1 MAFHRLSPHPFR
13 SAMLALLAM
22 AIATMGVLLVETM
35 LHRSALERQRTAVTD
50 RLAVISARLEGRL
63 AAGLNLSRMLAAV
76 VSTRPEIGNEELTAL
91 STALMAG
98 NPLVRSLA
106 VARDNTVVFV
116 HPTGGN
122 SAAVGMNY
130 MANPLQR
137 DAVLRAI
144 RTRST
149 VVAGPLE
156 LVQGGIGLVS
166 RSPIFVGPTGD
177 RYWGIAAAVL
187 HVDALLRDAGADA
200 PDSPI
205 AVSIRGEDGL
215 GLGGATFFGDEAI
228 QRSQAVILDVR
239 LADGSWRLYA
249 IPRQGWLEAAPE
261 QAVVRLAGAALVI
274 LLGIGVFFWS
284 DSNQRVRALALTDPL
299 TGLPNRA
306 LLGDRIQQAIVTAGR
321 QGQLLAVLHLD
332 LDDFKPVNDDFG
344 HRAGDAA
351 LVAVADRLHGA
362 VRRSDTVARVG
373 GDEFVVV
380 LAQIARVTD
389 AMLVAE
395 KIIEMLREPIDA
407 QGHAVTLSASVGIA
421 IYPQDGSDV
430 ATLVSRADQAMYRA
444 KQAGKNRAAQY
455 GAPLQLSPR
464 VPAQ

>member
-1 MAFHRLSPHPFR
+1 MALYRLSPHPYR

-22 AIATMGVLLVETM
+22 ALVTAGMLSLETM

-50 RLAVISARLEGRL
+50 RLAVISAKLEGRL
-63 AAGLNLSRMLAAV
+63 AAGLNLSRVLAAV
-76 VSTRPEIGNEELTAL
+76 VSTRPDIGTDELNAL
-91 STALMAG
+91 STTLMAG
-98 NPLVRSLA
+98 NPLIRSLA
-106 VARDNTVVFV
+106 VARDNTLVFV
-116 HPTGGN
+116 HPLAGN
-122 SAAVGMNY
+122 EAAVGMNY
-130 MANPLQR
+130 MANPGQR
-137 DAVLRAI
+137 DTVLRAI

-166 RSPIFVGPTGD
+166 RSPIFVGPAGG

-187 HVDALLRDAGADA
+187 HVNALLRDAGADDPA
-200 PDSPI
+200 SPI

-215 GLGGATFFGDEAI
+215 GADGATFFGDEEI
-228 QRSQAVILDVR
+228 QRNQPVTLDVR
-239 LADGSWRLYA
+239 LADGNWRLYA
-249 IPRQGWLEAAPE
+249 IPRNGWYRAAPE
-261 QAVVRLAGAALVI
+261 QNLLRLGGAALALAI
-274 LLGIGVFFWS
+274 GIGVFFWS

-306 LLGDRIQQAIVTAGR
+306 LLGDRISQALIAAGR

-332 LDDFKPVNDDFG
+332 LDDFKPVNDAYG

-351 LVAVADRLHGA
+351 LVAVAERVHGA
-362 VRRSDTVARVG
+362 VRRSDTVARIG

-380 LAQIARVTD
+380 LAQIARNSD

-395 KIIEMLREPIDA
+395 KIVEMVRQPIDA

-455 GAPLQLSPR
+455 GAPLPVSS
-464 VPAQ
+464 VSA

>member
-76 VSTRPEIGNEELTAL
+76 VSTRPDIGNDDLTAL
-91 STALMAG
+91 ATALMAG

-116 HPTGGN
+116 HPIGGN
-122 SAAVGMNY
+122 NAAIGMNY

-144 RTRST
+144 RTRTT

-177 RYWGIAAAVL
+177 RYWGITAAVL
-187 HVDALLRDAGADA
+187 HVDALLREAGADD

-205 AVSIRGEDGL
+205 ALSIRGEDGL
-215 GLGGATFFGDEAI
+215 GPDGATFFGDETI
-228 QRSQAVILDVR
+228 QRSQPVTLDVR

-261 QAVVRLAGAALVI
+261 QSVVRLAGGGLI
-274 LLGIGVFFWS
+274 LLIGIGVFFWS

-306 LLGDRIQQAIVTAGR
+306 LLGDRILQAIVTAGR

-395 KIIEMLREPIDA
+395 KIIEMVRQPIDA
-407 QGHAVTLSASVGIA
+407 QGHSVTLSASVGIA

-455 GAPLQLSPR
+455 GAPLHVTPR

>member
-1 MAFHRLSPHPFR
+1 
-13 SAMLALLAM
+13 MLALLAM
-22 AIATMGVLLVETM
+22 ALVTVGVLSLEGM

-50 RLAVISARLEGRL
+50 RLAVISAKLEGRL
-63 AAGLNLSRMLAAV
+63 AAGLNLSRMMAAV
-76 VSTRPEIGNEELTAL
+76 VAARPDIDNIELTAL
-91 STALMAG
+91 STGLMAG

-106 VARDNTVVFV
+106 IARDSTVVFN
-116 HPTGGN
+116 HPPAGN
-122 SAAVGMNY
+122 EAAIGMNY
-130 MANPLQR
+130 MANPAQR

-144 RTRST
+144 RTRMT

-166 RSPIFVGPTGD
+166 RSPIFVGSGGG

-187 HVDALLRDAGADA
+187 HVDTLLRDAGADD
-200 PDSPI
+200 PTSPI
-205 AVSIRGEDGL
+205 SVSIRGEDGL
-215 GLGGATFFGDEAI
+215 GPDGATFFGDEAI
-228 QRSQAVILDVR
+228 QRNQPVILDVR

-249 IPRQGWLEAAPE
+249 IPRDGWYQAAPE
-261 QAVVRLAGAALVI
+261 RDMVRLGGGVLAVI
-274 LLGIGVFFWS
+274 IGIAVFFWN

-306 LLGDRIQQAIVTAGR
+306 LLGDRISQAIVAAGR
-321 QGQLLAVLHLD
+321 QGQALAVLHLD
-332 LDDFKPVNDDFG
+332 LDDFKPVNDAYG

-351 LVAVADRLHGA
+351 LVAVADRVHGA

-380 LAQIARVTD
+380 LAQITRNTD

-395 KIIEMLREPIDA
+395 KIIEMVRQPIDA
-407 QGHAVTLSASVGIA
+407 QGHPVTLSASVGIA

-455 GAPLQLSPR
+455 GAPLSTNPP
-464 VPAQ
+464 VPVP